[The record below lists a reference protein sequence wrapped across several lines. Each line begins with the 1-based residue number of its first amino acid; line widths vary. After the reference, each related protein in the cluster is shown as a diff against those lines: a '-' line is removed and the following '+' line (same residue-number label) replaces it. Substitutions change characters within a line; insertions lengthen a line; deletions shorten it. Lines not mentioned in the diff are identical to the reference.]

1 MRRSGRTQCWIWA
14 AIAGLLAAAGCGT
27 SSSASAARGKR
38 VIVLGIDA
46 MDPAFLERHWEALPN
61 LDRLRRSGSF
71 HRLAT
76 TIPPQSPVAWST
88 FITGM
93 DPGGHGIFDFVH
105 RDPLTRMPLS
115 SMAETEPP
123 KRTLPLGPYEIP
135 LSGAT
140 VKRFRRGEA
149 FWQILAA
156 RGIPVTILRMPNNFP
171 PVECEGRTLAGM
183 GVPDLRGTFG
193 TFTFFTSEPGAV
205 TREVAGGRILAV
217 SPKGNHAELVLTG
230 PANTLRKDRQ
240 PATVRISV
248 DVDPHMPV
256 ALFRVEGHEFVLQ
269 QGEWSGWIRVR
280 FALIPGLADA
290 AGMLRVYAR
299 RLRPHLEIYVSPL
312 NLDPADPEMPI
323 STPPSYS
330 RELAR
335 AVGPF
340 YTQGMA
346 EDTAALRRGVFTLEE
361 YLRQSRMV
369 SEEHLKLL
377 RFELGRFRD
386 GLLFFH
392 FFGVDQDSHILWG
405 KYEDKLVETYKLA
418 DAAVG
423 EVLRKAPDATIV
435 VMSDHGFSRFDR
447 AVHLNTW
454 LWKEGFLELDDPSS
468 ASNQELF
475 PHVDWS
481 RTQAYSLGLNAV
493 YLNLAGREQGG
504 IVEPGEEAERI
515 LEAIR
520 ERLLAWRDPADNRR
534 VVDAVYRA
542 RDVYHGPALSAAPD
556 LIVGWAPG
564 YRSSWQTAL
573 GAVPPQ
579 VLEDNAEE
587 WRGDH
592 CIAAERVPGVLIT
605 NRKVRRPDPRLAD
618 LTVTL
623 LGEFGVPPPPQMRG
637 RPLLGR

>member
-1 MRRSGRTQCWIWA
+1 
-14 AIAGLLAAAGCGT
+14 
-27 SSSASAARGKR
+27 
-38 VIVLGIDA
+38 
-46 MDPAFLERHWEALPN
+46 
-61 LDRLRRSGSF
+61 
-71 HRLAT
+71 
-76 TIPPQSPVAWST
+76 
-88 FITGM
+88 
-93 DPGGHGIFDFVH
+93 
-105 RDPLTRMPLS
+105 
-115 SMAETEPP
+115 
-123 KRTLPLGPYEIP
+123 
-135 LSGAT
+135 
-140 VKRFRRGEA
+140 
-149 FWQILAA
+149 
-156 RGIPVTILRMPNNFP
+156 
-171 PVECEGRTLAGM
+171 
-183 GVPDLRGTFG
+183 
-193 TFTFFTSEPGAV
+193 
-205 TREVAGGRILAV
+205 
-217 SPKGNHAELVLTG
+217 
-230 PANTLRKDRQ
+230 
-240 PATVRISV
+240 
-248 DVDPHMPV
+248 
-256 ALFRVEGHEFVLQ
+256 
-269 QGEWSGWIRVR
+269 
-280 FALIPGLADA
+280 
-290 AGMLRVYAR
+290 
-299 RLRPHLEIYVSPL
+299 
-312 NLDPADPEMPI
+312 
-323 STPPSYS
+323 
-330 RELAR
+330 
-335 AVGPF
+335 
-340 YTQGMA
+340 
-346 EDTAALRRGVFTLEE
+346 
-361 YLRQSRMV
+361 
-369 SEEHLKLL
+369 
-377 RFELGRFRD
+377 
-386 GLLFFH
+386 
-392 FFGVDQDSHILWG
+392 
-405 KYEDKLVETYKLA
+405 
-418 DAAVG
+418 
-423 EVLRKAPDATIV
+423 
-435 VMSDHGFSRFDR
+435 MSDHGFSRFDR